1 MSILLLA
8 VVIAGGWG
16 CSKLT
21 DVDSVVTSATVVV
34 VVVEVDVKEEGR
46 IWSSSYGPNYQKII
60 KIKSGA
66 NYLQPKPV
74 VNSVKAGDCKIVGV
88 VESGSTMESGSLLW
102 PKIHSSAASKAFV
115 FVLS

>member
-34 VVVEVDVKEEGR
+34 VVEEVDVKEEGR
-46 IWSSSYGPNYQKII
+46 I
-60 KIKSGA
+60 
-66 NYLQPKPV
+66 
-74 VNSVKAGDCKIVGV
+74 
-88 VESGSTMESGSLLW
+88 
-102 PKIHSSAASKAFV
+102 
-115 FVLS
+115 

>member
-21 DVDSVVTSATVVV
+21 DVDSVVTSATTVVV

-102 PKIHSSAASKAFV
+102 PPKIHSSEALFL
-115 FVLS
+115 FCPI